1 MKRRHFLSMLG
12 AATVAPALPA
22 FGAQGSVA
30 AAAAGY
36 NRYMYGL
43 AVFHARTR
51 ASVSAVDL
59 ISRLKVSAVQANA
72 MMGEM
77 SASGVLSQATGA
89 VRVATSVSPR
99 QPYIRKALR
108 EIAEWVED
116 TDEIGDAA
124 LLRCTDGAQVVHTSR
139 PPDTTTPD
147 TISSG
152 PKLGVH

>member
-1 MKRRHFLSMLG
+1 
-12 AATVAPALPA
+12 LPA
-22 FGAQGSVA
+22 FGAQSSVA

-59 ISRLKVSAVQANA
+59 MARLKVSAVQANA

-89 VRVATSVSPR
+89 ARVAASASPR

-108 EIAEWVED
+108 EIADWVED

-124 LLRCTDGAQVVHTSR
+124 LRRCTDGAQAVHTSC
-139 PPDTTTPD
+139 PPNNETPDTT
-147 TISSG
+147 SSG